1 MKRLRLHRRPDAD
14 ARQSNDQT
22 VIRRFFALI
31 QRLERPFRREDELPA
46 PEVKARITA
55 LGDDPIRPN

>member
-1 MKRLRLHRRPDAD
+1 MKRLRLRRRPDAD
-14 ARQSNDQT
+14 ARQNDHH

-31 QRLERPFRREDELPA
+31 QRLERPFRREDDLPA